1 MKLQI
6 MYELFNQVTLPYN
19 LRKDVIFVSCNIR
32 NIIMVPRHYHISD
45 ENSEI

>member
-19 LRKDVIFVSCNIR
+19 LRKDVIISCNIR